1 MRKFIFSILA
11 ASVLLGACGRKSH
24 EEVAVE
30 PESAIDTTYVRVAV
44 MPTLASLPLYVACE
58 RGLFQKAG
66 LKIALVPFDAQMDVD
81 TALAGGS
88 VKGAVT
94 DVFRAERLKKAVSL
108 TYITSTE
115 ARWSLIT
122 NRAARLNKL
131 EQFGDKMVAMTRYS
145 ATDHLTEQ
153 TFKDVKTMAPYFK
166 VQINDVNV
174 RLHMI
179 ANNEMDGAWFEEP
192 LATKAEML
200 GHKRLQTAKD
210 NNKYGV
216 IAFRTKYLQKRQAKE
231 FADLFGKVYSESC
244 DSINKYGLANYAVE
258 MEMCCHVDTSVINR
272 LPRMVFTHKEMP
284 TKEVLELAGKEA
296 SKQ

>member
-1 MRKFIFSILA
+1 MRKFIFSILT
-11 ASVLLGACGRKSH
+11 ASILLGACGRKSQ
-24 EEVAVE
+24 EEATTKAE
-30 PESAIDTTYVRVAV
+30 PVVDTSYVRVAV

-66 LKIALVPFDAQMDVD
+66 LKISLVPFDAQMDVD

-94 DVFRAERLKKAVSL
+94 DVFRAERMKKTVSL

-122 NRAARLNKL
+122 NRTARLNKL

-145 ATDHLTEQ
+145 ATDYLTDK
-153 TFKDVKTMAPYFK
+153 TFRDVKTMAPYFK

-174 RLHMI
+174 RYHMI
-179 ANNEMDGAWFEEP
+179 TNNEMDGAWFEEP
-192 LATKAEML
+192 WATKAEML

-216 IAFRTKYLQKRQAKE
+216 IAFRTKYLEKRQAKD
-231 FADLFGKVYSESC
+231 FADVFGKVYSESC
-244 DSINKYGLANYAVE
+244 DSINKYGLANYAAE
-258 MEMCCHVDTSVINR
+258 MEMCCHADTSVINR
-272 LPRMVFTHKEMP
+272 LPHMVFTHKEMP
-284 TKEVLELAGKEA
+284 SKEVVELASKEA
-296 SKQ
+296 SK